1 MQRRSHQEVQ
11 IEPVLDTVQMAE
23 VARLAS
29 LIWRECYAGIV
40 SSEQIDFMLKNFQSE
55 RAIAEQI
62 QRGYRYFQLSRGME
76 ILGYFAIQPQAE
88 GRLFL
93 SKIYLRAE
101 ERGKGHGRKMMTFI
115 EGWAEREGYS
125 EVTLTVN
132 KQNNRAIRAYESMGF
147 RIAESIIQDIGEGFV
162 MDDYRMTKRLS

>member
-11 IEPVLDTVQMAE
+11 IEPVLGTVQMAE

-62 QRGYRYFQLSRGME
+62 QQGVSLLSIVAGME

-93 SKIYLRAE
+93 SKIYLKVG
-101 ERGKGHGRKMMTFI
+101 ERGKGYGRKMMTFI
-115 EGWAEREGYS
+115 ERWAEREGYS

-132 KQNNRAIRAYESMGF
+132 KQNNRAIRAYEN
-147 RIAESIIQDIGEGFV
+147 
-162 MDDYRMTKRLS
+162 MDPDS